1 MNFAATLESIRS
13 MNLDERIQLVQA
25 IWDEIAAEQAEKTDL
40 TEEQKQELDRR
51 LAAYEAAPD
60 KVIPWEEVKAQAE
73 ARLRR

>member
-73 ARLRR
+73 ARLRQ